1 MKKIFAYLLTAVFA
15 YAGIW
20 LAFIANV
27 SDAEPLSQGGLSILA
42 AVTLCA
48 AIVCAGWGNSLKWKG
63 GRDNG

>member
-27 SDAEPLSQGGLSILA
+27 SDAELVGPETNMTQPRMRGI
-42 AVTLCA
+42 TL
-48 AIVCAGWGNSLKWKG
+48 GK
-63 GRDNG
+63 